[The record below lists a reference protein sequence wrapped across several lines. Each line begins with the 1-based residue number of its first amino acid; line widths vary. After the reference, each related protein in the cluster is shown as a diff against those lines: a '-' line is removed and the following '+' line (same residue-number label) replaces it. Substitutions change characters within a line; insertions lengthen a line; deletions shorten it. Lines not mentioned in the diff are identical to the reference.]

1 MATMIDTVLLPLLKV
16 NVGISSAAR
25 DEYLKAVI
33 NSTVDELEKNYNISL
48 DESDYH
54 QVMFIVDYSAWK
66 YRSRG
71 EGIIPR
77 NLQFR
82 LHNLVIKNGG
92 DSDG

>member
-1 MATMIDTVLLPLLKV
+1 MTTMIDTVLPLLKV

>member
-1 MATMIDTVLLPLLKV
+1 MATMVEVVLPLLKV
-16 NVGISSAAR
+16 NIGISSNTR
-25 DEYLKAVI
+25 DDYLEAII
-33 NSTVDELEKNYNISL
+33 NSTVDELEKNYNIEL
-48 DESDYH
+48 DESDGH

-82 LHNLVIKNGG
+82 LHNLVIKYGG
-92 DSDG
+92 DAGG